1 MWCDS
6 YTSAFRWLDRQ
17 SLRDF
22 DLRLLFQMSAT
33 DSSNLMDSPAAS
45 RLGGHMALLY
55 SEDLGQA
62 EKLRPY
68 ALPADG
74 WLAWAAKR
82 LAERASQSPLP
93 LASAP

>member
-1 MWCDS
+1 MIQPVPEAMRYPAGSAAEAMSVARDHTAGPS
-6 YTSAFRWLDRQ
+6 Y
-17 SLRDF
+17 
-22 DLRLLFQMSAT
+22 
-33 DSSNLMDSPAAS
+33 AAS

-74 WLAWAAKR
+74 WLTWAAER